1 MKLNQKIIVFL
12 WSKSME
18 NEEDYIKQG
27 IGKWVSTHTGVVRV
41 SDDTIEVAT
50 TQIDSYGDTVYCFV
64 KKIDDYYEVSD
75 DSHILFKIDP
85 GETDPELY
93 QTGEQ
98 IALGAGFEFDEDSSE
113 IFVTVEKKDLAQAI
127 VRLAQLQV
135 AISYLG

>member
-1 MKLNQKIIVFL
+1 MQT
-12 WSKSME
+12 
-18 NEEDYIKQG
+18 EEKYIKQG
-27 IGKWVSTHTGVVRV
+27 IGEWVAGHTGVVQV
-41 SDDTIEVAT
+41 DADTFEVAT

-64 KKIDDYYEVSD
+64 KKVDDYYEVSD

-85 GETDPELY
+85 GETDLDLY

-98 IALGAGFEFDEDSSE
+98 IALGAGFEFDESSSE

-127 VRLAQLQV
+127 IRLAQLQV